1 MERLR
6 RKVLIRIDRDA
17 VEVSGRRLRQAVTER
32 YSVAPEA
39 DRFEVVQEAL
49 RTSRLLRP
57 GRACEIGVHL
67 ESARTLYRTVQGEDE
82 HRSEDGSFSVVL
94 PEVVREVLEPVLA
107 RRRVHGRAWF
117 AAAPASRA
125 YETLRRRARTGPI
138 GRGFIVDRSTEAITV
153 LLVDGATIRWARGAP
168 GHEPTEAAAF
178 LLRRAGEVVNGAYG
192 LHFWHLED
200 VASPD
205 DVRQRRRAANEFEAR
220 CHALIG
226 HLPRMASSR
235 P

>member
-1 MERLR
+1 MERLK
-6 RKVLIRIDRDA
+6 RKVIIRVDKHA
-17 VEVSGRRLRQAVTER
+17 VEITGRHRRRTVTER
-32 YSVAPEA
+32 YDVTEDA
-39 DRFEVVQEAL
+39 DRYAVLEDAL
-49 RTSRLLRP
+49 RSSRMLRP
-57 GRACEIGVHL
+57 GRACEIGVQV
-67 ESARTLYRTVQGEDE
+67 ESARTLYRTVQGEGE
-82 HRSEDGSFSVVL
+82 HRSEDGELEVVL
-94 PEVVREVLEPVLA
+94 PEVVRDVLDPVLA

-117 AAAPASRA
+117 ASGPAQRA
-125 YETLRRRARTGPI
+125 YATLRRRAQVGPI

-153 LLVDGATIRWARGAP
+153 LLVDNATVRWARGAP
-168 GHEPTEAAAF
+168 GHDPTEAAAY

-200 VASPD
+200 VASPTD
-205 DVRQRRRAANEFEAR
+205 ARQRRREANEFEAR